1 MGQLTLTNCL
11 KELERDSVGDL
22 CVGCSEDTHQKMYEN
37 IKNSQRMRKISENVN
52 TKM

>member
-22 CVGCSEDTHQKMYEN
+22 CVGCTDTT
-37 IKNSQRMRKISENVN
+37 SENV
-52 TKM
+52 